1 MLDIDVDPLPEKTM
15 KGPVELRVQAHLD
28 LGGEGVIVREISGTT
43 FDVRASLTGGGIFPF
58 FAQPAL
64 VGGLDDA
71 SYELVAGYYTT
82 DGDSDPPLSMLRRR
96 GVVQASEPEL
106 VSDLLGIPIAVEP
119 ADGARLSDDRVL
131 RWTMPGTQPDFFI
144 VSLSAGASFAWL
156 QFVPGTQSESVI
168 PDLTAIATVGDAAE
182 GPVVW
187 SVRAVRIPDFVFNE
201 LKLDTMVP
209 RLFSHMSANQFSLRR

>member
-1 MLDIDVDPLPEKTM
+1 
-15 KGPVELRVQAHLD
+15 LD
-28 LGGEGVIVREISGTT
+28 LGGEGVIVREISGST
-43 FDVRASLTGGGIFPF
+43 FDMRTSLTGGGVFPF
-58 FAQPAL
+58 YAQPAL
-64 VGGLDDA
+64 VGGLEDA

-106 VSDLLGIPIAVEP
+106 VSDLLSIPIAIEP

-131 RWTMPGTQPDFFI
+131 RWSMPGTQPDFFI
-144 VSLSAGASFAWL
+144 VSLQAGASFAWQ

-168 PDLTAIATVGDAAE
+168 PDLTAIEGVGDAAE
-182 GPVVW
+182 GPVIW
-187 SVRAVRIPDFVFNE
+187 SVHAVRMPDFVFNE

-209 RLFSHMSANQFSLRR
+209 RLFSHMSANQFALRR